1 MEQMNFRDRLDEV
14 YSELLKEFK
23 ESDKLIEILESID
36 QLQNQ
41 IEEL

>member
-1 MEQMNFRDRLDEV
+1 MEQMNFRDKLDEV

>member
-1 MEQMNFRDRLDEV
+1 MNFRDKLDEV
-14 YSELLKEFK
+14 YGELLKEFK
-23 ESDKLIEILESID
+23 ESDKLIEILELID

>member
-1 MEQMNFRDRLDEV
+1 MNFRDKLDEV
-14 YSELLKEFK
+14 YGELLNEFK
-23 ESDKLIEILESID
+23 ESDKLIEILELID

>member
-1 MEQMNFRDRLDEV
+1 MEQMNFRDKLDEV

-23 ESDKLIEILESID
+23 ESDKLIEILESIY